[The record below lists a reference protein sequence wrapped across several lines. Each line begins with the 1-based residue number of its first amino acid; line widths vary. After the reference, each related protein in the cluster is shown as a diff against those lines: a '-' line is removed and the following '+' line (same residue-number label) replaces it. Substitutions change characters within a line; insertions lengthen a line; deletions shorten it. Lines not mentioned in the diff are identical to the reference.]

1 MLTEQFYD
9 ILDKELEQIIAEKP
23 QWIAERKLNQPYQ
36 QKSYAL
42 LIWFLQFYAPNR
54 NRFQQAIT
62 EGLDDSSCDIIF
74 SQKNNGEEIFYVVQ
88 SKWNKKQQTKS
99 NQQEAKIDADEV
111 KKAIVDFQ
119 SILKKDKPVGKNELF
134 NEKWTAL
141 QVHLSKDTG
150 KVKFIFLGLL
160 AHNPDLQEHIT
171 NFEKQNAPH
180 IKFEIIDIER
190 LKRDYIEFKYKE
202 IKVKNPLQYEYY
214 QPEAE
219 KITIPI
225 ERVTDAMGKGDH
237 FKVDKPYEAYI
248 FRLKPKTIY
257 ELFEKYEFS
266 LFFSNIRNPLPA
278 SNYNAAIVDTLRN
291 KPEMFWYFNNGI
303 TAISNYI
310 YEPGIRS
317 EEISMLGLQIIN
329 GAQTVYSIYA
339 AYRDANNVQR
349 VIMNEETRIS
359 FRIIKSANKDMNLQI
374 TRYTNAQNP
383 VESRDFWANDPI
395 QLSLQEESFE
405 TKYWYEKRR
414 GEFRNVPEGGVVL
427 ENDELGRLYLQFW
440 LQKGY
445 LYETP
450 FFDEQ
455 GDENLV
461 FISENDKP
469 DGLYE
474 TIFHDSNMRFEKL
487 LSVYLLRET
496 YIKYFKQIELR
507 MSLLTTKHNEKGIIQ
522 PNNLDFFILSK
533 TIIETYLT
541 LKYGNDIKTLD
552 KIIIKLCKEKNDI
565 ILRLFIFTRDSFN
578 EIVTNYQNE
587 GNDRVFS
594 RFYKQTFST
603 EDIENIDISAY
614 QNPSS

>member
-23 QWIAERKLNQPYQ
+23 QWIAERKLNQLNQ

-141 QVHLSKDTG
+141 QAHLSKDTG

-225 ERVTDAMGKGDH
+225 ERVTNAMGKGDH

-266 LFFSNIRNPLPA
+266 LFFSNIRNPLPE

-383 VESRDFWANDPI
+383 VEARDFWANDPVQI
-395 QLSLQEESFE
+395 RLQEESFQ

-414 GEFRNVPEGGVVL
+414 GEFRNVPEGVNVL
-427 ENDELGRLYLQFW
+427 ENGELGSLYLRYSQ
-440 LQKGY
+440 LVYDYPNGY
-445 LYETP
+445 NKDLIFT
-450 FFDEQ
+450 
-455 GDENLV
+455 
-461 FISENDKP
+461 SEKDNP
-469 DGLYE
+469 EGLYE
-474 TIFHDSNMRFEKL
+474 AIFYDSKISFEEL
-487 LSVYLLRET
+487 LAVYLL
-496 YIKYFKQIELR
+496 
-507 MSLLTTKHNEKGIIQ
+507 KGIYIEHFGRIIEVSEGFSDIFIMLEFT
-522 PNNLDFFILSK
+522 NLHYFILSK
-533 TIIETYLT
+533 IIISSYIEK
-541 LKYGNDIKTLD
+541 KYGKNANINKLIKRLCED
-552 KIIIKLCKEKNDI
+552 KNEI
-565 ILRLFIFTRDSFN
+565 ILKLFIFSRNSIDTIKR
-578 EIVTNYQNE
+578 NYLGDYPAFMGKYN
-587 GNDRVFS
+587 S
-594 RFYKQTFST
+594 MSFST
-603 EDIENIDISAY
+603 EDIEKIDITAY
-614 QNPSS
+614 SKNADEDK